1 MKPGRNSSE
10 SIPSCTVL
18 TTSTYATGFTTTGD
32 CGPFGAT
39 MTRSCSKT
47 RQGPRVI
54 LKNLNT
60 REFMFQSP
68 HQGSSLRE
76 VVWGVQSQHDL
87 DLIGERLSRNRP
99 TKRLPDGSVHSTDP
113 YGYGIGFTVWDH
125 GSVESTH
132 NADPLL
138 TRMNFVGSRRRIS
151 EPAVQYSRAEPT
163 RIGHVVF
170 EVAGPE
176 ALREG
181 EEFYLGCLK
190 FSASDRYLERG
201 LFCRCADESDH
212 HNVALLT
219 TRNKRTQFEHV
230 AFEVR
235 DVHEVFGGGVH
246 FAEHGWATVVG
257 PGRHKVSS
265 AYFWYFNNPCGG
277 QVEYFSDTDFLDKDW
292 KPRSLRRRLTASLN
306 GPCSTVCSVSR
317 DFGKPTA
324 RARFRFNVIG
334 TRSKGCPPV
343 ALASR

>member
-1 MKPGRNSSE
+1 
-10 SIPSCTVL
+10 
-18 TTSTYATGFTTTGD
+18 
-32 CGPFGAT
+32 
-39 MTRSCSKT
+39 
-47 RQGPRVI
+47 
-54 LKNLNT
+54 
-60 REFMFQSP
+60 
-68 HQGSSLRE
+68 
-76 VVWGVQSQHDL
+76 
-87 DLIGERLSRNRP
+87 
-99 TKRLPDGSVHSTDP
+99 
-113 YGYGIGFTVWDH
+113 
-125 GSVESTH
+125 
-132 NADPLL
+132 
-138 TRMNFVGSRRRIS
+138 MNFVGSRRRIS

-235 DVHEVFGGGVH
+235 DVHEVSAAGCTSQSM
-246 FAEHGWATVVG
+246 A
-257 PGRHKVSS
+257 GRPSS
-265 AYFWYFNNPCGG
+265 VQDGTRCHRHTSGTSTIPAVDRWNIFPIPI
-277 QVEYFSDTDFLDKDW
+277 FST
-292 KPRSLRRRLTASLN
+292 RTGSRGASRRRLTASLN